1 MKRKLHFSL
10 RSVSVCEDRNGLAI
24 LAFFNVWTHTAGST
38 LEQLIMLIAIGITFT
53 IAARIV

>member
-10 RSVSVCEDRNGLAI
+10 RSVSVCVGIKMVWQYWRLLMYGLTRR
-24 LAFFNVWTHTAGST
+24 VQ